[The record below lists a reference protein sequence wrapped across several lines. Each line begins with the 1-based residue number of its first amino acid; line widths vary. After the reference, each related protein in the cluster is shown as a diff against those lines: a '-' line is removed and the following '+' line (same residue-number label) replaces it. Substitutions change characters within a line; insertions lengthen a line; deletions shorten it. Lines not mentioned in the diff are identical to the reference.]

1 MIDVTFIRQGTTP
14 VLEITALDE
23 RVADATVY
31 VTIGQGDVK
40 LTKTNRGNDP
50 SVIVENLEADTKIT
64 VFLSQADTLILRPG
78 AGKVQVRWVFE
89 DGTAGASEMGYVEVG
104 ETMHKGVISYG

>member
-14 VLEITALDE
+14 ILEITALDE
-23 RVADATVY
+23 LVADATVY

-40 LTKTNRGNDP
+40 ITKTNRNNDP
-50 SVIVENLEADTKIT
+50 SVSVETVGEDTKIS
-64 VFLSQADTLILRPG
+64 VILSQADTLRLRPG
-78 AGKVQVRWVFE
+78 AGRVQVRWIFE

-104 ETMHKGVISYG
+104 ETMYKDVISYG